1 MVLDVMFPEL
11 TQKEMETLD
20 VTQFAQ
26 LLASRQAALEQRQM
40 NLNISAMSRTTTTTT
55 TTTTTLSTTTTTT
68 TTTIANEGKISLIS
82 FGFKQCSTSMIFR
95 GQ

>member
-68 TTTIANEGKISLIS
+68 TTTTIANGGKN
-82 FGFKQCSTSMIFR
+82 IFYFFWF
-95 GQ
+95 QTIF